1 LHTERQITGRLT
13 ARVRNAAEVEDIQ
26 NKTKLNIFWW
36 ILGDES
42 GNGGS
47 NNEKKEKNIFDGSQP
62 GKGLHE
68 LSCLQ
73 TCPEKTTRSGILVRP
88 EN

>member
-1 LHTERQITGRLT
+1 LCKVL
-13 ARVRNAAEVEDIQ
+13 DIQ

-42 GNGGS
+42 GNGGC
-47 NNEKKEKNIFDGSQP
+47 NNEKKKQNIFDGPQS
-62 GKGLHE
+62 GKGLPE
-68 LSCLQ
+68 LSSLQ
-73 TCPEKTTRSGILVRP
+73 TCPEKTTGSGILVRP